1 MKQLEVLIMDQ
12 TYVLG
17 CPEGHEQRL
26 SEAVSRVDQAMSV
39 IRDHGKVKS
48 RERIAVLAALNLA
61 FSLSEQPQASS
72 PDAAADATGSGAG
85 MAQDAQAVSA
95 VDLEN
100 LVRRLDVALG
110 L

>member
-26 SEAVSRVDQAMSV
+26 SEAVSRVDQEMSV
-39 IRDHGKVKS
+39 IRGHGKVKS

-61 FSLSEQPQASS
+61 FSLSEPQTLLV
-72 PDAAADATGSGAG
+72 DAVDPAALGARPMSAELAG
-85 MAQDAQAVSA
+85 GA
-95 VDLEN
+95 VDLEG
-100 LVRRLDVALG
+100 LIRRLDVALG

>member
-17 CPEGHEQRL
+17 CPDGHEQRL
-26 SEAVSRVDQAMSV
+26 SEAVSRVDQEMSV

-61 FSLSEQPQASS
+61 FSLSEPQGVAQSP
-72 PDAAADATGSGAG
+72 PDAMDGGADGVDESVG
-85 MAQDAQAVSA
+85 SA
-95 VDLEN
+95 VDLDG
-100 LVRRLDVALG
+100 LIRRLDVALG

>member
-26 SEAVSRVDQAMSV
+26 AEAVTRVDREMSI

-61 FSLSEQPQASS
+61 FSFSEPKDPVPVFPGQSLDGES
-72 PDAAADATGSGAG
+72 AALVEPPCAID
-85 MAQDAQAVSA
+85 
-95 VDLEN
+95 VDG
-100 LVRRLDVALG
+100 LVRRLDAALG

>member
-61 FSLSEQPQASS
+61 FAASESKASAS
-72 PDAAADATGSGAG
+72 DVAENATQGEAGAADEWQGT
-85 MAQDAQAVSA
+85 
-95 VDLEN
+95 VDIESLI
-100 LVRRLDVALG
+100 RRLDVALG